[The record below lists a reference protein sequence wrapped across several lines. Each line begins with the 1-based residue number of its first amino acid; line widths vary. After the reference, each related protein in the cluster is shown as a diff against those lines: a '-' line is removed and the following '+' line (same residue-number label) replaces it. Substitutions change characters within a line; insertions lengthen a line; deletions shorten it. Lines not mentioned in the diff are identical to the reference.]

1 MKNLIKIKKSEI
13 PLFLS
18 VFSILT
24 LTICIHKILRVLK
37 DTLVITDPNI
47 GIQLIPFLKI
57 WAFIPISVIVIKCVY
72 ICKNKYSYK
81 TTYGIALTFFM
92 LCLNGYVFLI
102 RPIETSFLGNTHFLN
117 YLVPSYLQGFYL
129 MLHYWPLSLFYVIC
143 DLWSIIMFSM
153 LFWIYIDEIVSL
165 EQGKRFFPLFSI
177 DIGGIILGPI
187 VILASCFS
195 GGSWERQLELLM
207 VIVFILGLML
217 WGVFYK
223 LSQKYTIPS
232 FHKQPK
238 YSKNTKSYMGNL
250 MKRNRPS
257 FVFHLA
263 LIVFIFEFTDS
274 IFDLLWKGILVEYAP
289 NPETFSKYLA
299 IIPSVSGVIAT
310 IIAFFFST
318 TLLRKL
324 SWFHIAVIA
333 PILFGILS
341 LCFFLS
347 YFFPSLTG
355 WIVTPLGISALSVT
369 ILIGAIQICLM
380 SVAKVTVFDN
390 SKDLAFQLCNSEEKK
405 HARGF
410 SNAFATRFGKSTSNF
425 TYQISSMICTNIKAA
440 AFYLSCVLFVCIPIW
455 LLGIARAN
463 KQFISRA
470 AKESQQ

>member
-1 MKNLIKIKKSEI
+1 MYLINIKKSEQS
-13 PLFLS
+13 LFLS
-18 VFSILT
+18 TFSILT
-24 LTICIHKILRVLK
+24 LTICIHKILKVLK
-37 DTLVITDPNI
+37 DTLVVTDPNI

-153 LFWIYIDEIVSL
+153 LFWIYIDEIVSF

-187 VILASCFS
+187 VILAAYFS

-207 VIVFILGLML
+207 AVVFILGLML
-217 WGVFYK
+217 WCVFHK
-223 LSQKYTIPS
+223 LSQK
-232 FHKQPK
+232 HKISCHKTPK
-238 YSKNTKSYMGNL
+238 SSKNTTSFNL
-250 MKRNRPS
+250 IKRNGSS

-263 LIVFIFEFTDS
+263 LMVFIYEFTDS

-299 IIPSVSGVIAT
+299 SIPSVSSVIAT
-310 IIAFFFST
+310 IIALFFST

-333 PILFGILS
+333 PILFGTLS

-347 YFFPSLTG
+347 YFFPFLAG
-355 WIVTPLGISALSVT
+355 WISTPLGISTLSVT
-369 ILIGAIQICLM
+369 ISIGAIQTCLM

-390 SKDLAFQLCNSEEKK
+390 SKDLAFQLCNNEEKK

-425 TYQISSMICTNIKAA
+425 TYQISSIISTNIKAA
-440 AFYLSCVLFVCIPIW
+440 ALYLSCVLFVCIPIW
-455 LLGIARAN
+455 LLGIVRTN
-463 KQFISRA
+463 KQFVLRT
-470 AKESQQ
+470 AKEIQQ